1 MIIKQLKEEGIL
13 EASGA
18 IFYYDGFQ
26 FCASEPPHTS
36 AAHRS

>member
-1 MIIKQLKEEGIL
+1 MIIKLLKQEGIL

-26 FCASEPPHTS
+26 FCAGGLHGVGQVY
-36 AAHRS
+36 RR